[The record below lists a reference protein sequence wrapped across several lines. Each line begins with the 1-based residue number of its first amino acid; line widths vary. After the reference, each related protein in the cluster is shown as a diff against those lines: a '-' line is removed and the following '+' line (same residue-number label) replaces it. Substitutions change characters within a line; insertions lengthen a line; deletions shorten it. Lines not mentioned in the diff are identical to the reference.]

1 MAVEGKTLAK
11 HPGRNPDY
19 EAGMRA
25 RRDAQA
31 HNKQA
36 REFNL
41 RAQAMG
47 LKQFMPLVP
56 VPRQPNKYVPHQGKK
71 EMARHGTR

>member
-25 RRDAQA
+25 RREAQA
-31 HNKQA
+31 YNRKA
-36 REFNL
+36 GVVRKV
-41 RAQAMG
+41 R
-47 LKQFMPLVP
+47 VP
-56 VPRQPNKYVPHQGKK
+56 KQPNKYIPHQGKK
-71 EMARHGTR
+71 ESARYGK